1 MFLFHMWALA
11 SGLYICVYV
20 GMASK
25 ETRKLGRSELRV
37 KGFGRQ
43 GENIVCMK
51 VKWISGEGVGRFGNA
66 LGN

>member
-25 ETRKLGRSELRV
+25 ETRKLGRSPESEGLWEA
-37 KGFGRQ
+37 G
-43 GENIVCMK
+43 GEHCMHEGK
-51 VKWISGEGVGRFGNA
+51 VE
-66 LGN
+66 